1 MKKRCAWVNLKNPLY
16 IEYHD
21 LEWGRP
27 VHEDKKHFEFIVLE
41 AAQAGLSWETVLK
54 KRERY
59 RKVFSGFDPKKVAQ
73 FSKAKVK
80 NLLNDSGIIR
90 NRLKIESAITN
101 AKAFLKI
108 QEEFGSFDSYVWAFV
123 KNKPLYHTFRK
134 LSDCPSKTKISDRI
148 SKDLKERGFSFVGST
163 IVYSYMQ
170 AVGLTQDH
178 SYNCYLYRKK
188 FRK

>member
-1 MKKRCAWVNLKNPLY
+1 MGNCTKKKESA
-16 IEYHD
+16 IE
-21 LEWGRP
+21 
-27 VHEDKKHFEFIVLE
+27 KF
-41 AAQAGLSWETVLK
+41 
-54 KRERY
+54 
-59 RKVFSGFDPKKVAQ
+59 FSGFDPKKVAR

-80 NLLNDSGIIR
+80 SLLSDSGIIR
-90 NRLKIESAITN
+90 NRLKIESAIAN

-108 QEEFGSFDSYVWAFV
+108 QKEFSSFDSYIWSFV

-134 LSDCPSKTKISDRI
+134 PSNYPSKTKISDRI

-163 IVYSYMQ
+163 IIYAYMQ

-178 SYNCYLYRKK
+178 SHNCYLYRKK